1 MTRFTQRI
9 IKVLARFNRDERGIA
24 ATEIA
29 LLLPLMVSL
38 YFGVVQLSQA
48 ISARSNVTLTA
59 RTISDLVS
67 RVTTINNADMTN
79 ALNASAAV
87 MAPFPVTNLKVTVSS
102 VVIDANG
109 KATIAWSDTLNGSAR
124 AVGSVVTLPTAL
136 DVASTSLIWAE
147 VQYAYTPTIGYVI
160 TGTLTLKDQMYMGP
174 RVLELGG
181 SYRHIATS
189 RQAASSF

>member
-1 MTRFTQRI
+1 MTQFAQCI
-9 IKVLARFNRDERGIA
+9 IKALARFKRDDRGVA

-48 ISARSNVTLTA
+48 VSARSNVTLTA
-59 RTISDLVS
+59 RTVSDLVS

-102 VVIDANG
+102 VTIDANG
-109 KATIAWSDTLNGSAR
+109 KATIAWSDSLNGSAR

-136 DVASTSLIWAE
+136 NVASTSLIWAE

-160 TGTLTLKDQMYMGP
+160 TGTLTLKDDMYMGP
-174 RVLELGG
+174 RV
-181 SYRHIATS
+181 SNSVARTAT
-189 RQAASSF
+189 

>member
-1 MTRFTQRI
+1 MTRFTQRTV
-9 IKVLARFNRDERGIA
+9 KLLARFKRDERGIA

-48 ISARSNVTLTA
+48 VSARSNVTLTA

-174 RVLELGG
+174 RV
-181 SYRHIATS
+181 SNSVARTAT
-189 RQAASSF
+189 